1 MRTFPH
7 DELAAFVYREARLLD
22 ERRYDDWLALY
33 ADDARYWMPLSP
45 DQPDTGLH
53 GALMDEDRLLLRIRI
68 ERLAGRRT
76 FSQQPASRGHH
87 LLQQPQVERA
97 DRERGVYVLRTPF
110 HYVEARRDEQT
121 LFAGWY
127 THELAVHDDALRIR
141 VKRVDLVNADAP
153 LGSIHLPV

>member
-1 MRTFPH
+1 MRVFSD
-7 DELAAFVYREARLLD
+7 DELVAFVYREARLLD
-22 ERRYDDWLALY
+22 ERRYDEWLSMY

-53 GALMDEDRLLLRIRI
+53 GALMDEDLLLLRIRI
-68 ERLAGRRT
+68 ERLGGRRT

-87 LLQQPQVERA
+87 LLQRPQVDRA
-97 DRERGVYVLRTPF
+97 EPEHGAYRLRTPF
-110 HYVEARRDEQT
+110 HYVETRRDEQT

-127 THELAVHDDALRIR
+127 THALAVRDDALRIR

-153 LGSIHLPV
+153 LGSIQLPM

>member
-1 MRTFPH
+1 MRTFAH

-22 ERRYDDWLALY
+22 ERRYEDWLALY

-45 DQPDTGLH
+45 DQPDSVLH

-87 LLQQPQVERA
+87 LLQQPYVERA
-97 DRERGVYVLRTPF
+97 DRRAACTCC
-110 HYVEARRDEQT
+110 ARRSIT
-121 LFAGWY
+121 SKRGATSRRCLPAG
-127 THELAVHDDALRIR
+127 TRTNSRSAATRC
-141 VKRVDLVNADAP
+141 ASA
-153 LGSIHLPV
+153 

>member
-1 MRTFPH
+1 MRTFAH
-7 DELAAFVYREARLLD
+7 DELAAFVYHEARLLD
-22 ERRYDDWLALY
+22 ERCYDDWLALY

-87 LLQQPQVERA
+87 LLQQPHVERA
-97 DRERGVYVLRTPF
+97 DRTRGVYVLRTPF

-127 THELAVHDDALRIR
+127 THELAVRDDALRIR

>member
-1 MRTFPH
+1 MRVFSD
-7 DELAAFVYREARLLD
+7 DELVAFVYREARLLD
-22 ERRYDDWLALY
+22 ERRYDEWLSMY

-53 GALMDEDRLLLRIRI
+53 GALMDEDLLLLRIRI
-68 ERLAGRRT
+68 ERLGGRRT

-87 LLQQPQVERA
+87 LLQRPQVDRA
-97 DRERGVYVLRTPF
+97 EPEHGAYLLRTPF
-110 HYVEARRDEQT
+110 HYVETRCDEQT

-127 THELAVHDDALRIR
+127 THALAVRDDALRIR

-153 LGSIHLPV
+153 LGSIQLPM

>member
-1 MRTFPH
+1 MRTFAH

-22 ERRYDDWLALY
+22 ERRYEDWLALY

-45 DQPDTGLH
+45 DQPDSVLH

-87 LLQQPQVERA
+87 LLQQPYVERA
-97 DRERGVYVLRTPF
+97 DPARGVYVLRTPF

-127 THELAVHDDALRIR
+127 THELAVSGDALRIR

>member
-1 MRTFPH
+1 MRTFAH

-22 ERRYDDWLALY
+22 ERRYEEWLALY

-45 DQPDTGLH
+45 DQPDSVLH

-87 LLQQPQVERA
+87 LLQQPHVERA
-97 DRERGVYVLRTPF
+97 EPERGVYMLRTPF

-127 THELAVHDDALRIR
+127 THELAASGDTLRIR